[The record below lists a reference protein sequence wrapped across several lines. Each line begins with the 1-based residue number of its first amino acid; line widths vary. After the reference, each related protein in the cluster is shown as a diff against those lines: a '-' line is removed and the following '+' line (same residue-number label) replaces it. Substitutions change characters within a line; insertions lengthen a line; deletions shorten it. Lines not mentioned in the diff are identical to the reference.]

1 MNGWCA
7 ATHVSFSSS
16 YSKKGI
22 SVIHTKLNLP
32 SGITPRRFPQIS
44 LSAPKVGRTT
54 LFLSAQI
61 RTRSPFSAPTAA
73 FIFSRSPSP
82 RNFLN
87 EQFGS
92 SAQRI
97 YARPFAPMPFACS
110 TSLSISFLVYVAAP
124 PLTFIARTEPP
135 ASIADL
141 NTTKSISLTVS
152 VISCISMPK
161 RVSGLS
167 EP

>member
-1 MNGWCA
+1 MDFKDLLKEKVK
-7 ATHVSFSSS
+7 TVDE
-16 YSKKGI
+16 YLEKY
-22 SVIHTKLNLP
+22 LP
-32 SGITPRRFPQIS
+32 SEKEYPQIIFEAMRYS
-44 LSAPKVGRTT
+44 VFAGGKRLRPIMVMEACK
-54 LFLSAQI
+54 
-61 RTRSPFSAPTAA
+61 A
-73 FIFSRSPSP
+73 FGGDV
-82 RNFLN
+82 
-87 EQFGS
+87 EK
-92 SAQRI
+92 A
-97 YARPFAPMPFACS
+97 MPFACS

-141 NTTKSISLTVS
+141 NTTKSISLTAS